1 VCVCVCGYFVTI
13 DDIISRDIFLMKPK
27 MWKKKKL
34 DERIVYS

>member
-1 VCVCVCGYFVTI
+1 VYGYFVTF

-27 MWKKKKL
+27 MWKKKL